1 MKNRIK
7 ELREQKHLTQEEL
20 AKKINVTKLTISNW
34 ENGKHKIKSDELK
47 EIAKVFGVTIDYL
60 VGDVDVNRIKK
71 LRENNGITQKFLAE
85 IVGVNIR
92 TLQHYEKGDTVP
104 RLHKAQIIADYF
116 GVSVPY
122 LLGYVD
128 ENENIKHD
136 SNFVQIT
143 ISEFDDLWN
152 ARQELNDLKI
162 ALRIIKNAMGF
173 ATNEEIEV
181 KDDK

>member
-60 VGDVDVNRIKK
+60 VGDVD
-71 LRENNGITQKFLAE
+71 
-85 IVGVNIR
+85 
-92 TLQHYEKGDTVP
+92 
-104 RLHKAQIIADYF
+104 
-116 GVSVPY
+116 
-122 LLGYVD
+122 

-143 ISEFDDLWN
+143 TSEFDDLWN

>member
-7 ELREQKHLTQEEL
+7 ELRKQNQLTQEDL
-20 AKKINVTKLTISNW
+20 AKIVGVAKLTISRW
-34 ENGKHKIKSDELK
+34 ENGNRVPKIDM
-47 EIAKVFGVTIDYL
+47 AKVL
-60 VGDVDVNRIKK
+60 S
-71 LRENNGITQKFLAE
+71 
-85 IVGVNIR
+85 
-92 TLQHYEKGDTVP
+92 
-104 RLHKAQIIADYF
+104 DYF